1 MKGQLPNEGGQGSGG
16 GAAAEQEPRG
26 QGTTFVYCNDVK
38 GNAKE
43 TINQAL
49 QQSGSKVRL

>member
-1 MKGQLPNEGGQGSGG
+1 MKGQLPNEEGQGSGG

-38 GNAKE
+38 GNAKD

-49 QQSGSKVRL
+49 QLSGSKVRL

>member
-1 MKGQLPNEGGQGSGG
+1 MRGQLPSEEGQGSWG

-38 GNAKE
+38 GNAKD

-49 QQSGSKVRL
+49 QLSGSKVRL